1 MPRQPTPLSPDD
13 RRRLQDAALLLRACA
28 KAPRCREVAPE
39 LASRIKG
46 FVTNWLVNVDECP
59 SEADVDRAMGDI
71 ASVLAAYAQSKADNQ
86 IRTDSISA
94 MLRAVEDKIA
104 DAEVMLG
111 SNNVGRVTRLLLD
124 EAAFGIEIDYLAEQ
138 NAEADEKRGR
148 WRLFKG
154 MPASQRQH
162 LGKAAKRAVARRR
175 VLLSANRAATAP
187 GYAVPTPSVA
197 AALAQD
203 AELAH
208 ESVETQALA
217 LAAARIDSQLLAKGH
232 IFGLLNEAIA
242 KVRETISLAP
252 EAGGLGIGISPPGGA
267 VLAWAALEL
276 YAAWMPT
283 NTTNRQ
289 SPHPLGKPPST
300 SPDGYLVG
308 MACDLQAIAEDK
320 PLRSELD
327 ETDAVPVAGADWVK
341 RAVKGWNL
349 GMPATAFTAPR
360 PRPMKRAANQPG
372 TAVKAA
378 PRGRTWCPEDDLV
391 SEE

>member
-28 KAPRCREVAPE
+28 KAPRCRKVAPE

-46 FVTNWLVNVDECP
+46 FVTNWLVNVDERP
-59 SEADVDRAMGDI
+59 SEVDVDRAMGDI

-111 SNNVGRVTRLLLD
+111 ADNVGRVTRLLLD
-124 EAAFGIEIDYLAEQ
+124 EVAFGIEVDYLAEQ

-175 VLLSANRAATAP
+175 VLLSANRAATGP
-187 GYAVPTPSVA
+187 SFAVQTPSVA

-203 AELAH
+203 AELAR
-208 ESVETQALA
+208 ESVESQALKKVA
-217 LAAARIDSQLLAKGH
+217 IQVDSELLNGR
-232 IFGLLNEAIA
+232 IFGPLHQAIA
-242 KVRETISLAP
+242 KVRETISLPP

-267 VLAWAALEL
+267 VLAWAAFEL
-276 YAAWMPT
+276 YAAWMPQHT
-283 NTTNRQ
+283 ANHQ
-289 SPHPLGKPPST
+289 SPHPLSKPPST
-300 SPDGYLVG
+300 STDGYLVG
-308 MACDLQAIAEDK
+308 MACDLQAIAEGK

-327 ETDAVPVAGADWVK
+327 ETDADSVAGSDWVK

-349 GMPATAFTAPR
+349 GMPTTAFSDSR
-360 PRPMKRAANQPG
+360 PRPTKRPANPPG
-372 TAVKAA
+372 TAIKKA